1 MFYTCLVWL
10 FLILDISPLWGSV
23 KLKKGS
29 PNILRT
35 ILLLHI
41 RLTKEVFKNKIPC
54 TSHHGLKL
62 LLWHSAYCT
71 AQGISLMLCLWF
83 SLFNGMESQSLYNH
97 IWFSS
102 AIVVIFLFCLC
113 DCHFTFCQRRL
124 DHRHSLGGAGFA
136 RHRPSLVSASVGFGR
151 DRDSGQPTLSA
162 RTEAIKQPQQTIP
175 RKWWQNSWK
184 MWVCQ
189 ERF

>member
-1 MFYTCLVWL
+1 MCVKCRRCCLRFGALNYLKQYKKSSLWKFNYFVSHCTFKFYLV
-10 FLILDISPLWGSV
+10 
-23 KLKKGS
+23 KK
-29 PNILRT
+29 
-35 ILLLHI
+35 
-41 RLTKEVFKNKIPC
+41 E
-54 TSHHGLKL
+54 
-62 LLWHSAYCT
+62 
-71 AQGISLMLCLWF
+71 GISLMLCLWF
-83 SLFNGMESQSLYNH
+83 SLFNGMESESLYNH

-151 DRDSGQPTLSA
+151 FSNPGQPTLSA

-184 MWVCQ
+184 MWVRQ

>member
-1 MFYTCLVWL
+1 MIEWIDINLLNFPNQPIPMVWIGYNFWNVCKVQNVLLAVWSLELSETIQEIFPLEIQL
-10 FLILDISPLWGSV
+10 FCVSLHFQILFGEERRNLANVVSV
-23 KLKKGS
+23 
-29 PNILRT
+29 ILT
-35 ILLLHI
+35 LQWNG
-41 RLTKEVFKNKIPC
+41 E
-54 TSHHGLKL
+54 
-62 LLWHSAYCT
+62 WE
-71 AQGISLMLCLWF
+71 SL
-83 SLFNGMESQSLYNH
+83 QSY
-97 IWFSS
+97 F
-102 AIVVIFLFCLC
+102 VVIFLFCLC

-184 MWVCQ
+184 MWVRQ